1 MNNDE
6 MNNMIKKAQEMI
18 QNNQIPDELKNMVAN
33 MQKNGINNEHTNNSN
48 QYSNNYNS
56 NSHNNNYKNSNS
68 FNNSNY
74 NRNNN
79 SNYSSNKQ
87 DYNKYS
93 NTYSQRSNY
102 SHNNNEPKNYNN
114 NIDLNNIG
122 ELLKNFQMNNNT
134 NEKNN
139 SNNDSSDFPNID
151 VETMMRIQNI
161 MTKMKSANVNDDM
174 SQLLMSL
181 KPYLRDEKKG
191 KIDEYIKLIK
201 MGKMTQMFDSFG
213 GDKK

>member
-33 MQKNGINNEHTNNSN
+33 MQKSSTNT
-48 QYSNNYNS
+48 
-56 NSHNNNYKNSNS
+56 NNNYAQ
-68 FNNSNY
+68 NSNY
-74 NRNNN
+74 NRNNS
-79 SNYSSNKQ
+79 SNYSNKQ

-201 MGKMTQMFDSFG
+201 MGKMTQMFDSIG